1 MKASAVTEHVFQVS
15 LGMVNVFLIV
25 QNESLTLIDTGYP
38 KNWPRVAEAIR
49 EMGRRPEDVEDILVT
64 HLHSDHTGSLAEA
77 QRATG
82 ARVWM
87 HATDA
92 QLVRSGVASRPWKRA
107 PGSLFGRV
115 AEPFFGD
122 RIPTIAPV
130 RVIVEIVD
138 RQEIPAAG
146 GIIPV
151 WTPGH
156 TQGHVVY
163 LWPQDGGVLFVGDAA
178 SKARRVRTSPLYED
192 YERGLKSLGLISALE
207 FQTACFSHW
216 RAQVG
221 GAQDVFRKQWPAA

>member
-1 MKASAVTEHVFQVS
+1 
-15 LGMVNVFLIV
+15 
-25 QNESLTLIDTGYP
+25 
-38 KNWPRVAEAIR
+38 
-49 EMGRRPEDVEDILVT
+49 
-64 HLHSDHTGSLAEA
+64 
-77 QRATG
+77 
-82 ARVWM
+82 
-87 HATDA
+87 
-92 QLVRSGVASRPWKRA
+92 
-107 PGSLFGRV
+107 V